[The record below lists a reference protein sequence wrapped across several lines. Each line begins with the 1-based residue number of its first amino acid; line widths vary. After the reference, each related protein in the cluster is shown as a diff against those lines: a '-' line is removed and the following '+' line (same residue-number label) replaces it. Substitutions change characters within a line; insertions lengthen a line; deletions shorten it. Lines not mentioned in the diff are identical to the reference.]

1 MTILFRTFWA
11 IVFSFPA
18 SITIAQSTTAHV
30 SRYAND
36 NADSLQSFCFGRFQ
50 ITPIFSGL
58 ISTRRVNGWA
68 QPEPVYSWLICT
80 STDTIL
86 IDAGMNK
93 HVSNGSFFPY
103 YMRPLIRL
111 KYRFAVTDIDSV
123 LRRKGIDHKSVKY
136 ILLTHA
142 HFDHIGY
149 LDCFPTS
156 KIVMSQKEYQDA
168 TSSFC
173 FWKGYTPN
181 VLNISRHDF
190 MLLPVSTN
198 INFGNDRS
206 NEVSPGIYY
215 LSSGEHTKGHLM
227 FILKDGLRYI
237 CFIGDEDIN
246 GLKNGSLF
254 AAKFVRFENSN
265 SCVIVGNHDVKAIE
279 KLNFFCTRKFFA
291 KND

>member
-50 ITPIFSGL
+50 ITPICSGF

-93 HVSNGSFFPY
+93 HVSSGSFFPY

-111 KYRFAVTDIDSV
+111 KYRFALTDIDSL
-123 LRRKGIDHKSVKY
+123 LRQKGIDQRSVKY

-156 KIVMSQKEYQDA
+156 KIVMSQKEYHDA
-168 TSSFC
+168 ASSFC
-173 FWKGYTPN
+173 FWKGYAPRALT
-181 VLNISRHDF
+181 VDRHCIL
-190 MLLPVSTN
+190 LLPANTN
-198 INFGNDRS
+198 FDFDKNDD
-206 NEVSPGIYY
+206 NEFLPGLYY
-215 LSSGEHTKGHLM
+215 LNSGKHTKGHLM

-237 CFIGDEDIN
+237 CFIGDEDKN

-254 AAKFVRFENSN
+254 AAKFTSFENSN
-265 SCVIVGNHDVKAIE
+265 SCVIVGNHDMLAVE
-279 KLNFFCTRKFFA
+279 KLKEFLRVDN
-291 KND
+291 N